1 MRTSVVGPLGIGIV
15 GCGGAASE
23 LVRAARESD
32 QVRVVAVHDVVAG
45 RATELAATAHARV
58 QPGLRDLLA
67 DPVVEAVYVSLP
79 HDQLAPTAIAAL
91 EAGRHVLVE
100 KPLAID
106 AAGVRAVR
114 AAATSARRAV
124 GVMFEL
130 RAVASM
136 ATARDLVRAGAI
148 GPIRAVRIR
157 TLIDKPA
164 TYWRA
169 GPSGRGGDPWRAS
182 RTRAGGGVVLMNA
195 IHQVDLVRWI
205 TGLEVERVAAETQ
218 AGVAGVE
225 VEDVAAATFRYE
237 GGAVGSLVAAA
248 HAPGAAGEETIE
260 LDGTDG
266 ALRLGDPYLPSPDL
280 RLFLRRGHGRLTAG
294 RWTRLR
300 PAPVDAWT
308 VTLDAFAAAI
318 RAGRPPQPGLEDA
331 AAALT
336 TVLSVYRAAAL
347 GRVVTIRPARRPRPP
362 ATPTVNDPHDAR

>member
-1 MRTSVVGPLGIGIV
+1 M
-15 GCGGAASE
+15 
-23 LVRAARESD
+23 
-32 QVRVVAVHDVVAG
+32 VAG
-45 RATELAATAHARV
+45 RDPRRRELAATAHARV

-114 AAATSARRAV
+114 AAATGARRGV

-157 TLIDKPA
+157 TLIDKPE

-169 GPSGRGGDPWRAS
+169 GPSGRGSDPWRAS
-182 RTRAGGGVVLMNA
+182 QTRAGGGVVLMNA